1 MRCLARLKAGNYA
14 PSATPRMLQN
24 LLQFD
29 FFKTR
34 EEYGTV
40 FLRLLIG
47 VFIIWGVADN
57 ILNWEHM
64 LEFEKFLGARG
75 VPYPLFAA
83 HLSVYAQFICGL
95 SILFGAFVRLTSIIF
110 IINFIAAIVIAHL
123 GQSFRQMFPAL
134 MMIAAGLFFLF
145 HGAGPLS
152 VDAWLEK
159 RKVADA

>member
-1 MRCLARLKAGNYA
+1 
-14 PSATPRMLQN
+14 MLQN
-24 LLQFD
+24 ILQFE

-57 ILNWEHM
+57 ILSWTHM
-64 LEFEKFLGARG
+64 LEFQKFLGARG
-75 VPYPLFAA
+75 VPNPLFAA

-95 SILFGAFVRLTSIIF
+95 SILFGAFVRLTSIVF
-110 IINFIAAIVIAHL
+110 IINFIAAIVIAHR
-123 GQSFRQMFPAL
+123 GHSFQQMFPAL

-145 HGAGPLS
+145 HGAGRLS
-152 VDAWLEK
+152 VDEYLEA
-159 RKVADA
+159 RSDRLLRR